1 MREETIIIAKLLII
15 LKNTMGKYVY
25 SLHDYHSIK
34 QADIAIDG
42 ITVLSGVNGCG
53 KSTLSKWLYY
63 IVNGTNNFERYIY
76 ADFIKEIRGAVDE
89 LNLYRRDIDR
99 RMWRQRNENILYF
112 RTIDSI
118 LRKLINGDG
127 GQNDMEE
134 AVTLFNKALSRFC
147 EILKIYLNGPTSPDT
162 KERILRHLNIPEPNE
177 GGIDN
182 AIGQFFSVQMQRMEK
197 LEDDVTKKQDARLFK
212 NFFDLIKRTF
222 NITEPQP
229 VDMNLEE
236 DGVKLF
242 SKNSVGN
249 IYGLSRAIY
258 VDTPMAVSESVA
270 SDDSNHWNDLHKMM
284 LNILRNFEPTAAHK
298 KILLRIGKLL
308 NGEVMLKIND
318 FNQKRLF
325 YTRKDGLTIRL
336 EDTATGFKSFSYIM
350 RLLEN
355 GYIDDK
361 TLLMIDEPEAHLHPQ
376 WIVEFAHILVLLNKE
391 LGTKV
396 MVASHNPDMVMA
408 IQAIAKKENVLDNTH
423 FYMAKEAENRFTY
436 EYEDLGQD
444 VEGVFRSFNVAYQKI
459 EQYGSADI

>member
-1 MREETIIIAKLLII
+1 
-15 LKNTMGKYVY
+15 MGKYVY

-34 QADIAIDG
+34 RAVIDIDG
-42 ITVLSGVNGCG
+42 VTVLTGINGCG
-53 KSTLSKWLYY
+53 KSTMSKWLYY
-63 IVNGTNNFERYIY
+63 IVNGAANFERYVY
-76 ADFIKEIRGAVDE
+76 ADFIKEIREAVAE
-89 LNLYRRDIDR
+89 LNLYRRDIE
-99 RMWRQRNENILYF
+99 MYKWGQRNENTTYF
-112 RTIDSI
+112 RSVDHLLYS
-118 LRKLINGDG
+118 LVKANG
-127 GQNDMEE
+127 GQDEME
-134 AVTLFNKALSRFC
+134 AAIGLFNKALSRFC
-147 EILKIYLNGPTSPDT
+147 NILKDYLKGSPSPET
-162 KERILRHLNIPEPNE
+162 KERILRFLNIPEPDD
-177 GGIDN
+177 GGIDDAVN
-182 AIGQFFSVQMQRMEK
+182 HFLEERMQRMED
-197 LEDDVTKKQDARLFK
+197 LESDVAKKQDARQAK
-212 NFFDLIKRTF
+212 SFFDLIRRNF

-229 VDMNLEE
+229 ADMNLEE

-249 IYGLSRAIY
+249 IYGLARAIY

-270 SDDSNHWNDLHKMM
+270 SDDNDHWNDLHKLM
-284 LNILRNFEPTAAHK
+284 LNIRRDFEPAAAHK

-308 NGEVMLKIND
+308 NGEVMLKSND
-318 FNQKRLF
+318 FNQTRLF

-396 MVASHNPDMVMA
+396 MVASHNPNMVAA
-408 IQAIAKKENVLDNTH
+408 IQAIAKKQGILDKTH
-423 FYMAKEAENRFTY
+423 FYMAHESEQRFTY

-444 VEGVFRSFNVAYQKI
+444 VEGVFKSFNVAYQKI
-459 EQYGSADI
+459 DQYGSVDI

>member
-1 MREETIIIAKLLII
+1 
-15 LKNTMGKYVY
+15 MGKYVY

-34 QADIAIDG
+34 RAVIDIDG
-42 ITVLSGVNGCG
+42 VTVLTGINGCG
-53 KSTLSKWLYY
+53 KSTMSKWLYY
-63 IVNGTNNFERYIY
+63 IVNGAANFERYVY
-76 ADFIKEIRGAVDE
+76 ADFIKEIREAVAE
-89 LNLYRRDIDR
+89 LNLYRRDIE
-99 RMWRQRNENILYF
+99 MYKWGQRNENTTYF
-112 RTIDSI
+112 RSVDHLLYS
-118 LRKLINGDG
+118 LVKANG
-127 GQNDMEE
+127 GQDEME
-134 AVTLFNKALSRFC
+134 AAIGLFNKALSRFC
-147 EILKIYLNGPTSPDT
+147 NILKDYLKGSPSPET
-162 KERILRHLNIPEPNE
+162 KERILRLLNIPEPDD
-177 GGIDN
+177 GGIDDAVN
-182 AIGQFFSVQMQRMEK
+182 HFLEERMQRMEN
-197 LEDDVTKKQDARLFK
+197 LESDVAKKQDARQAK
-212 NFFDLIKRTF
+212 SFFDLIRRNF

-229 VDMNLEE
+229 ADMNLEE

-249 IYGLSRAIY
+249 IYGLARAIY

-270 SDDSNHWNDLHKMM
+270 SDDNDHWNDLHKLM
-284 LNILRNFEPTAAHK
+284 LNIRRDFEPAAAHK

-308 NGEVMLKIND
+308 NGEVMLKSND
-318 FNQKRLF
+318 FNQTRLF

-396 MVASHNPDMVMA
+396 MVASHNPNMVAA
-408 IQAIAKKENVLDNTH
+408 IQAIAKKQGILDKTH
-423 FYMAKEAENRFTY
+423 FYMAHESEQRFTY

-444 VEGVFRSFNVAYQKI
+444 VEGVFKSFNVAYQKI
-459 EQYGSADI
+459 DQYGSVDI

>member
-1 MREETIIIAKLLII
+1 
-15 LKNTMGKYVY
+15 MGKYVY

-34 QADIAIDG
+34 RAVIDIDG
-42 ITVLSGVNGCG
+42 VTVLTGINGCG
-53 KSTLSKWLYY
+53 KSTMSKWLYY
-63 IVNGTNNFERYIY
+63 IVNGAANFERYVY
-76 ADFIKEIRGAVDE
+76 ADFIKEIREAVAE
-89 LNLYRRDIDR
+89 LNLYRRDIE
-99 RMWRQRNENILYF
+99 MYKWGQRNENTTYF
-112 RTIDSI
+112 RSVDHLLYS
-118 LRKLINGDG
+118 LVKANG
-127 GQNDMEE
+127 GQDEME
-134 AVTLFNKALSRFC
+134 AAIGLFNKALSRFC
-147 EILKIYLNGPTSPDT
+147 NILKDYLKGSPSPET
-162 KERILRHLNIPEPNE
+162 KERILRLLNIPEPDD
-177 GGIDN
+177 GGIDDAVN
-182 AIGQFFSVQMQRMEK
+182 HFLEERMQRMED
-197 LEDDVTKKQDARLFK
+197 LESDVAKKQDARQAK
-212 NFFDLIKRTF
+212 SFFDLIRRNF

-229 VDMNLEE
+229 ADMNLEE

-249 IYGLSRAIY
+249 IYGLARAIY

-270 SDDSNHWNDLHKMM
+270 SDDNDHWNDLHKLM
-284 LNILRNFEPTAAHK
+284 LNIRRDFEPAAAHK

-308 NGEVMLKIND
+308 NGEVMLKSND
-318 FNQKRLF
+318 FNQTRLF

-396 MVASHNPDMVMA
+396 MVASHNPNMVAA
-408 IQAIAKKENVLDNTH
+408 IQAIAKKQGILDKTH
-423 FYMAKEAENRFTY
+423 FYMAHESEQRFTY

-444 VEGVFRSFNVAYQKI
+444 VEGVFKSFNVAYQKI
-459 EQYGSADI
+459 DQYGSVDI